1 MYGSFLGGGGGGC
14 EFLQKN
20 NLILK
25 KILQIFAPKKKPTSL
40 HTHIKSSCDELQ
52 LQAIWILQWS
62 GQCKTTK
69 PKVMGKGPDLKV
81 GLTG

>member
-52 LQAIWILQWS
+52 LQAIWILQ
-62 GQCKTTK
+62 
-69 PKVMGKGPDLKV
+69 
-81 GLTG
+81 